1 MNNIEKEKLDYV
13 HITLGDFISVKNKE
27 KKSISYFDLLC
38 DDVLLYLEENFLD
51 NRDLLCLQ
59 LSKMEEGREL
69 TEKEIREVKEC
80 EIQDNIEKKFY
91 ENFMNLFR
99 YLPGY
104 DEDDED
110 YLEV

>member
-1 MNNIEKEKLDYV
+1 MNNIEEENPGYI
-13 HITLGDFISVKNKE
+13 HITLGDFIPVKNKE
-27 KKSISYFDLLC
+27 KNISYFDLLC
-38 DDVLLYLEENFLD
+38 DDVLLYLEKNFLD

-59 LSKMEEGREL
+59 LSKMEEGRNL
-69 TEKEIREVKEC
+69 TEKEIRQIKEC
-80 EIQDNIEKKFY
+80 EIQDNMEKKFY
-91 ENFMNLFR
+91 ENIMNLFR